1 MTETTTLIPRR
12 YQLLAEQVAQKLPL
26 LFSKRNLTPAFT
38 DYYLTDYLNTP
49 LLIAV
54 LDTNQIGDH
63 SRYVQPEL
71 LHQLSTDLGGM
82 KIYPSNSTGIRLV
95 FLLSS
100 LPKLP
105 RSVELPSEI
114 PVGKVALGV
123 RLDGRSV
130 QVSWSNLG
138 HLLVVG
144 MTGSGKSSLLRG
156 IAIQAIR
163 NDILL
168 GLADIDQTTF
178 AMLEHSPNLFA
189 PIATTPQAALEMI
202 ERALTECDTRAALF
216 KSMTGY
222 PENIDEYNA
231 AAIKMGKEPLR
242 RILIIL
248 DESSAVLQAMG
259 GGSGELAGKLTELG
273 WRGRKF
279 GLHFVFGAQEFTKSL
294 TGAVREQVSMSIA
307 FRVRPTA
314 AQMAKN
320 IGCEGAHRI
329 PAHRPGMAIVDR
341 FGPMQAYYVS
351 KPMLLGTGAS
361 ILNTASIPDFER
373 GLFTRAIENTDGKLT
388 LATISE
394 WGGVS
399 QHQARKHQAEWAVR
413 GWIAKDSAKDN
424 SFCITPKT
432 RDLLANPQTPQPTSN
447 GLKPS
452 QSITNP

>member
-12 YQLLAEQVAQKLPL
+12 YQLAAEQVAQKLPA
-26 LFSKRNLTPAFT
+26 LFIKRNLTPAFT

-82 KIYPSNSTGIRLV
+82 KIYPSNSTGLRLV

-105 RSVELPSEI
+105 RSVELPPEI
-114 PVGKVALGV
+114 PLGKVALGV
-123 RLDGRSV
+123 RLDGSPV
-130 QVSWSNLG
+130 QVSWSSLG

-189 PIATTPQAALEMI
+189 PIATTPHAALEMI

-248 DESSAVLQAMG
+248 DESSAVFKAMG
-259 GGSGELAGKLTELG
+259 GGSGELAARLAELG

-279 GLHFVFGAQEFTKSL
+279 GIHFIFGAQEFTKEL

-341 FGPMQAYYVS
+341 FGPMQAYYVP

-373 GLFTRAIENTDGKLT
+373 GLFTRALQETEGKLT

-399 QHQARKHQAEWAVR
+399 IKQARHLQAQWAVR
-413 GWIAKDSAKDN
+413 GWIAKDSNRDNAFCVTAKTQE
-424 SFCITPKT
+424 IT
-432 RDLLANPQTPQPTSN
+432 ANRQTGQT
-447 GLKPS
+447 G
-452 QSITNP
+452 QTQTNP

>member
-1 MTETTTLIPRR
+1 MTEINALIPRR
-12 YQLLAEQVAQKLPL
+12 YQLLAEQIAHKFPSL
-26 LFSKRNLTPAFT
+26 LSNRNLMPAVT
-38 DYYLTDYLNTP
+38 DYYITPYLNTT
-49 LLIAV
+49 LFIAV
-54 LDTNQIGDH
+54 LDTTRIGDH

-71 LHQLSTDLGGM
+71 LHQLGTDLGGR
-82 KIYPSNSTGIRLV
+82 KVYLSNSTGIRYV
-95 FLLSS
+95 IPLSP

-105 RSVELPSEI
+105 RSVELPQEI
-114 PVGKVALGV
+114 SLGKVAIGV
-123 RLDGRSV
+123 RLDGSPV

-189 PIATTPQAALEMI
+189 PIAITPQAALELI
-202 ERALTECDTRAALF
+202 ERALAECDVRAGLF
-216 KSMTGY
+216 KSMQGY
-222 PENIDEYNA
+222 PENIEEYNTT
-231 AAIKMGKEPLR
+231 AIKAGKEPLR
-242 RILIIL
+242 RLLIIL
-248 DESSAVLQAMG
+248 DESSAVFKAMG
-259 GGSGELAGKLTELG
+259 GGSGELAARLAELG

-279 GLHFVFGAQEFTKSL
+279 GIHFIFGAQEFTKDL

-314 AQMAKN
+314 AQMAKS

-341 FGPMQAYYVS
+341 YGPMQAYYVP
-351 KPMLLGTGAS
+351 KPMMLSTSVSVLEPLSEKEKA
-361 ILNTASIPDFER
+361 
-373 GLFTRAIENTDGKLT
+373 LFTRAIQETEGKLT
-388 LATISE
+388 LANISE

-399 QHQARKHQAEWAVR
+399 IKQARNLQAQWAVH
-413 GWIAKDSAKDN
+413 GWIAKDANRDNAFCVTAKTQE
-424 SFCITPKT
+424 IT
-432 RDLLANPQTPQPTSN
+432 ANRQTGQT
-447 GLKPS
+447 G
-452 QSITNP
+452 QTQTNP

>member
-1 MTETTTLIPRR
+1 MTETTIIPRR
-12 YQLLAEQVAQKLPL
+12 DQLLAEQIAHKFPSL
-26 LFSKRNLTPAFT
+26 LSNRNLTPAIT
-38 DYYLTDYLNTP
+38 NYYITPYLNTT
-49 LLIAV
+49 LFIAV
-54 LDTNQIGDH
+54 LDTTRIGDH

-71 LHQLSTDLGGM
+71 LHQLGTDLGGR
-82 KIYPSNSTGIRLV
+82 KVYLSNSTGIRYV
-95 FLLSS
+95 ILLGS
-100 LPKLP
+100 LPKLL
-105 RSVELPSEI
+105 RNVELPGDV
-114 PVGKVALGV
+114 PTGKLALGV
-123 RLDGRSV
+123 RLDGK
-130 QVSWSNLG
+130 QVLLSWSHLG

-231 AAIKMGKEPLR
+231 AAIKMGKESLR

-248 DESSAVLQAMG
+248 DESSAVFKAMG
-259 GGSGELAGKLTELG
+259 GGSGELAARLAELG

-279 GLHFVFGAQEFTKSL
+279 GIHFIFGAQEFTKEL

-351 KPMLLGTGAS
+351 KPMLLGTGVS
-361 ILNTASIPDFER
+361 ILNTSSIPDFER
-373 GLFTRAIENTDGKLT
+373 GLFIKAIENTDGKLT

-399 QHQARKHQAEWAVR
+399 IKQARHLQAQWAVR
-413 GWIAKDSAKDN
+413 GWIAKDPNRDNAFCVTAKTQE
-424 SFCITPKT
+424 IT
-432 RDLLANPQTPQPTSN
+432 ANRQTGQT
-447 GLKPS
+447 G
-452 QSITNP
+452 QTQTNP

>member
-12 YQLLAEQVAQKLPL
+12 YQLAAEQVAQKLPA
-26 LFSKRNLTPAFT
+26 LFLKRNLTPAFT

-82 KIYPSNSTGIRLV
+82 KIYPSNSTGLRLV

-105 RSVELPSEI
+105 RSVELPPEI
-114 PVGKVALGV
+114 PLGKIALGV
-123 RLDGRSV
+123 RLDGSPV

-189 PIATTPQAALEMI
+189 PIATIPQAALEMI
-202 ERALTECDTRAALF
+202 ERALAECDTRAALF
-216 KSMTGY
+216 KSIQGY

-248 DESSAVLQAMG
+248 DESSAVFKAMG
-259 GGSGELAGKLTELG
+259 GGSGELAARLAELG

-279 GLHFVFGAQEFTKSL
+279 GIHFIFGAQEFTKEL

-314 AQMAKN
+314 AQMTLV
-320 IGCEGAHRI
+320 IGI
-329 PAHRPGMAIVDR
+329 R
-341 FGPMQAYYVS
+341 FR
-351 KPMLLGTGAS
+351 
-361 ILNTASIPDFER
+361 FC
-373 GLFTRAIENTDGKLT
+373 
-388 LATISE
+388 
-394 WGGVS
+394 
-399 QHQARKHQAEWAVR
+399 ARSDV
-413 GWIAKDSAKDN
+413 
-424 SFCITPKT
+424 
-432 RDLLANPQTPQPTSN
+432 
-447 GLKPS
+447 
-452 QSITNP
+452 

>member
-12 YQLLAEQVAQKLPL
+12 DQLLAEQIAHKFPGL
-26 LFSKRNLTPAFT
+26 LSNRNLTPAIT
-38 DYYLTDYLNTP
+38 GYYITPYLNTT
-49 LLIAV
+49 LFIVV
-54 LDTNQIGDH
+54 LDTTRIGDH

-71 LHQLSTDLGGM
+71 LHQLGTDLGGRNV
-82 KIYPSNSTGIRLV
+82 YPSNSTGLRYVIP
-95 FLLSS
+95 LSS

-105 RSVELPSEI
+105 RSVELPQEV
-114 PVGKVALGV
+114 PLGKVAIGV
-123 RLDGRSV
+123 RLDGNPV

-163 NDILL
+163 NNILL

-178 AMLEHSPNLFA
+178 AMLEHSPNLFT
-189 PIATTPQAALEMI
+189 PIATTPQAALELI
-202 ERALTECDTRAALF
+202 ERALAECDTRAALF
-216 KSMTGY
+216 KSMQGY
-222 PENIDEYNA
+222 PENIEEYNTM
-231 AAIKMGKEPLR
+231 AIKAGKEPLR
-242 RILIIL
+242 RLLIIL
-248 DESSAVLQAMG
+248 DESSAVFKAMG
-259 GGSGELAGKLTELG
+259 GGSGELAARLAELG

-279 GLHFVFGAQEFTKSL
+279 GIHFIFGAQEFTKDL

-341 FGPMQAYYVS
+341 YGPMQAYYVP
-351 KPMLLGTGAS
+351 KQILLGAGTP
-361 ILNTASIPDFER
+361 ILKTSSIPDFER
-373 GLFTRAIENTDGKLT
+373 GLFLKAIESTDGKIT
-388 LATISE
+388 LANISE

-399 QHQARKHQAEWAVR
+399 IKQARNLQAQWAVR
-413 GWIAKDSAKDN
+413 GWIAKDANRDN
-424 SFCITPKT
+424 AFCVTIKTQEITT
-432 RDLLANPQTPQPTSN
+432 NRQTGQT
-447 GLKPS
+447 G
-452 QSITNP
+452 QTQTNP

>member
-12 YQLLAEQVAQKLPL
+12 YQLAAEQVAQKLPV
-26 LFSKRNLTPAFT
+26 LFSNRNLKPAFS
-38 DYYLTDYLNTP
+38 DYYLTTYLNTP

-82 KIYPSNSTGIRLV
+82 KIYLSNSTGIRLV
-95 FLLSS
+95 FLLSPP
-100 LPKLP
+100 PKLP
-105 RSVELPSEI
+105 HSVELPSEI
-114 PVGKVALGV
+114 PLGKVALGV
-123 RLDGRSV
+123 RLDGSPV
-130 QVSWSNLG
+130 QVSWSSLG

-178 AMLEHSPNLFA
+178 AMLEHNPNLFM

-202 ERALTECDTRAALF
+202 ERALSECDTRAALF
-216 KSMTGY
+216 KSMQGY

-248 DESSAVLQAMG
+248 DESSAVFKAMG
-259 GGSGELAGKLTELG
+259 GGSGELAARLAELG

-279 GLHFVFGAQEFTKSL
+279 GIHFIFGAQEFTKEL

-314 AQMAKN
+314 AQMAKS

-341 FGPMQAYYVS
+341 FGPIQAYFVP
-351 KPMLLGTGAS
+351 KPMLLNTGAS
-361 ILNTASIPDFER
+361 LIEPLSEKEKA
-373 GLFTRAIENTDGKLT
+373 LFTRALQETEGKLT
-388 LATISE
+388 LAIISE

-399 QHQARKHQAEWAVR
+399 IKQARHLQAQWAVR
-413 GWIAKDSAKDN
+413 GWIAKDPNRDN
-424 SFCITPKT
+424 AFCVTVKTQEIT
-432 RDLLANPQTPQPTSN
+432 ANRQTGQT
-447 GLKPS
+447 G
-452 QSITNP
+452 QTQTNP